1 MEYFSCRG
9 PGGMG
14 PVRGGGFG
22 GGRGFGGNRGK
33 KDTCLES
40 ILDIPL
46 QIGLWKRS
54 LIYTTPVLC
63 KERMK
68 IHMSGTCM

>member
-1 MEYFSCRG
+1 
-9 PGGMG
+9 MG

-33 KDTCLES
+33 KESCLKS

-46 QIGLWKRS
+46 ISECFLEKR
-54 LIYTTPVLC
+54 LMYTTPELC
-63 KERMK
+63 KGNSKNM
-68 IHMSGTCM
+68 

>member
-1 MEYFSCRG
+1 MFRVCVCDIMEYFSCRG

-33 KDTCLES
+33 IGACLGS
-40 ILDIPL
+40 ILDIPP
-46 QIGLWKRS
+46 QIGLLK
-54 LIYTTPVLC
+54 
-63 KERMK
+63 
-68 IHMSGTCM
+68 